1 RVLITSG
8 IVRIIRSHAAGQYL
22 VRSMSSHF
30 DAGHDSKR
38 FCQMLYR
45 NLAAKIPNMEREE
58 TEQWCSLRAS
68 GGNKFAWISHRKR
81 MSRIEIWC
89 AGDVQDLMR
98 HSKIEVH
105 PRGKIKRGWE
115 RKFPARIFVDEE
127 ADVSLAADLL
137 YRVSH
142 PAA

>member
-1 RVLITSG
+1 RAGTPTASASPRSARRAPGEAGRSGGVSSRTGAREGVLIIHARVLITSG

-30 DAGHDSKR
+30 DAGHDSKH

-68 GGNKFAWISHRKR
+68 GGNK
-81 MSRIEIWC
+81 
-89 AGDVQDLMR
+89 
-98 HSKIEVH
+98 
-105 PRGKIKRGWE
+105 
-115 RKFPARIFVDEE
+115 
-127 ADVSLAADLL
+127 
-137 YRVSH
+137 
-142 PAA
+142 